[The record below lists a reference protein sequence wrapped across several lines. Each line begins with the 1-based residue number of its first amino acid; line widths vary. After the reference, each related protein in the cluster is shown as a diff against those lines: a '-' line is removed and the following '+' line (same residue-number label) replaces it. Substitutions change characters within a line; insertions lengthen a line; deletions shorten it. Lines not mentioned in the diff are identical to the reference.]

1 MTAKSHIRM
10 RITIEYDGSDLVGWQ
25 RQDNG
30 PSVQQ
35 YLEEA
40 ALRLT
45 GQDTLV
51 QGSGRT
57 DAGVHATGQ
66 VAHLDVPDHLDSKAV
81 MMGLN
86 SWLET
91 PAISVRDALP
101 VAADFHARFDALER
115 RYLYRIHCHRARPAL
130 DRGRVWHVRKNLDI
144 AAMQEAAT
152 HLIGRHDFTSFRA
165 TACQAESPIR
175 TLDSLHVS
183 ACDGEIHIR
192 AIARSFLHHQIRNIT
207 GSLAEV
213 GLGKQ
218 HPDWMKSVLEAK
230 DRTKA
235 GPTAPASGLYL
246 TDIFYP
252 GDDGFK
258 R

>member
-1 MTAKSHIRM
+1 
-10 RITIEYDGSDLVGWQ
+10 
-25 RQDNG
+25 
-30 PSVQQ
+30 
-35 YLEEA
+35 
-40 ALRLT
+40 
-45 GQDTLV
+45 
-51 QGSGRT
+51 
-57 DAGVHATGQ
+57 
-66 VAHLDVPDHLDSKAV
+66 
-81 MMGLN
+81 
-86 SWLET
+86 
-91 PAISVRDALP
+91 
-101 VAADFHARFDALER
+101 
-115 RYLYRIHCHRARPAL
+115 
-130 DRGRVWHVRKNLDI
+130 
-144 AAMQEAAT
+144 MQEAAT

-246 TDIFYP
+246 SDIFYP